1 MKRLQSKDINAGCA
15 YFRDSTRCYEGVGLI
30 GSRNKDLVN
39 SNNLIFF
46 RKNRVYIYQKP
57 SEYISS
63 IIRPVVIEL
72 IKKKVENVQIVVMT
86 KYS

>member
-1 MKRLQSKDINAGCA
+1 M
-15 YFRDSTRCYEGVGLI
+15 
-30 GSRNKDLVN
+30 VN
-39 SNNLIFF
+39 SNNLRFF